1 MAFRAMSS
9 PRPGMSPS
17 PWSIT
22 LVHNAGCRPLSVS
35 ATLLT
40 KKARARPMAVTGGS
54 RGRKS
59 TQTVSGHQMVSAIEG
74 RRVRRVGGGGFRKAG
89 AAASDK
95 VFPDGTDPFT
105 NKFDD
110 AIQAS
115 KSRWRD
121 RGGSGS
127 EETPKVIPDID
138 GKHLVGSARWETI
151 MAKEVDIK
159 NVTPKDRPKIAQL
172 EHGLDRVLFNPG
184 VHWLQDPR
192 SAVYNFT
199 PYLRSICQ
207 PQDFDYTALPAY
219 MRPSQDPNL
228 DEMTRLH
235 KAKYM
240 GSTSSM
246 TSILSQFYFLIA
258 AWKPMKMS
266 NLSGVFAYQG
276 KSMEKMLTSTP
287 NEFSRYTKENSWQIT
302 PKERNMPE
310 AFNYI
315 TVDNFLLRSQLDC
328 EDERLPGR
336 TFDLKT
342 RAAVAIRLDV
352 QNYEQHSG
360 YQLRKSH
367 GFLESFEREYYD
379 MMRSAFLKYSLQ
391 VRIGQMDGIFV
402 AFHNTARIFGFQYIS
417 LEEMDSRLFGS
428 TVMGNECFRNQLRL
442 LNRTLDEI
450 TAKFPEQD
458 LRITV
463 DTHDLSQRMN
473 VWVETL
479 PLGRD
484 HPVTFDAHGAPELQ
498 PGAELA
504 LWQIVCFSTIN
515 GIDTIG
521 PFDLGDHGQDD
532 WILNYK
538 IAQLKRPEMF
548 QEFHRMRL
556 MQADICR
563 AHEREEEAAVA
574 AAASDSEAVKPRSS
588 PASNGLLATIHKMSA
603 QGRQREEEADRLQ
616 GDKDVVVWEPKGYV
630 KIEDLAK
637 SRTTLAAAGQPKDS
651 SSNTPPSNGHN
662 TENPVAPRTPS
673 LDTLRSK
680 MSAKLSQLCS
690 DDPRNNSNNN
700 SSSSS
705 SSDSDHEDPK
715 NYAAQ
720 ETSNSLVTMKV
731 RGHDVTLSKPEYEL
745 LMKGKT
751 ERLSLQELTALS
763 ALHRQHRPLS
773 SAFGYIDDIKTRL
786 RMVPYNP
793 EREQLTRTSMETILR
808 ALDEP
813 TDGTDE
819 EVHARVMDKAIL
831 GRARLVLEYFHQR
844 VPYITAGQQD
854 QDEVGDQSI
863 QGTQDKD
870 KEEVKDVAS
879 PAHPISAVDIASGKV
894 SLENLVR
901 ILNGMDAH
909 PRLRQDVK
917 KQDPTLTE
925 EEAAAVVVLSN
936 LYFAERRFSDDDLSK
951 LGFSR
956 IFRYRRMQTGRPLL
970 KLSNLVDGSPRE
982 GGGGTAFASR
992 RSTMAE
998 GSSFKRPDSYRS
1010 RHRRAVAT
1018 DSGDRAPFR
1027 REAKDTL
1034 KDPASSSSSSSD
1046 DNHPTSNVSN

>member
-1 MAFRAMSS
+1 MSAITMAFRAMSS
-9 PRPGMSPS
+9 PRPGLSPS
-17 PWSIT
+17 PWT
-22 LVHNAGCRPLSVS
+22 ATAVLVHSQSRRLLSVS

-40 KKARARPMAVTGGS
+40 KKARGRPAGAGGN
-54 RGRKS
+54 RGRKVVP
-59 TQTVSGHQMVSAIEG
+59 TVSGHQMVSAIEG
-74 RRVRRVGGGGFRKAG
+74 RRIRRSGGGVLRKAG
-89 AAASDK
+89 ATAGDRA
-95 VFPDGTDPFT
+95 FPNGTDPF
-105 NKFDD
+105 NHKFDD

-115 KSRWRD
+115 RARWRD
-121 RGGSGS
+121 RDEFGSDGA
-127 EETPKVIPDID
+127 PKVIPDID
-138 GKHLVGSARWETI
+138 GKHLVGSARWETVV
-151 MAKEVDIK
+151 AKEVEIK

-192 SAVYNFT
+192 SSVYNFT

-207 PQDFDYTALPAY
+207 PEDFDYTALPAY
-219 MRPSQDPNL
+219 MRPSQDPHL

-266 NLSGVFAYQG
+266 NLSGVFAYQPRSFTRLSRAPVTSILVHKGNGQYAIDADKTFDSTTILMELG

-287 NEFSRYTKENSWQIT
+287 HEFARFTKENSWQVT
-302 PKERNMPE
+302 PQERNAPE

-328 EDERLPGR
+328 EDERLPGK

-352 QNYEQHSG
+352 QNYEQHSS

-484 HPVTFDAHGAPELQ
+484 YPVTFDSDGAPELQ

-515 GIDTIG
+515 GVDTVG
-521 PFDLGDHGQDD
+521 PFDLGDHGRDE

-538 IAQLKRPEMF
+538 LAQLKRPDMHKEF
-548 QEFHRMRL
+548 QRMRL
-556 MQADICR
+556 VQADICR
-563 AHEREEEAAVA
+563 ANEREEEAVA
-574 AAASDSEAVKPRSS
+574 AAAVESDPEIAKKRSS
-588 PASNGLLATIHKMSA
+588 TSSSSAPNALLATIHKMSA
-603 QGRQREEEADRLQ
+603 QGRRREEEEERLQ
-616 GDKDVVVWEPKGYV
+616 GGKDVVVWEPKGYV
-630 KIEDLAK
+630 KIEDLEK
-637 SRTTLAAAGQPKDS
+637 SRAARTGLSSKMDDHHHDS
-651 SSNTPPSNGHN
+651 STSTTVTKATTDDNAPESASNTETPVQPS
-662 TENPVAPRTPS
+662 PS
-673 LDTLRSK
+673 LDTLRAR
-680 MSAKLSQLCS
+680 MSAKLSELQA
-690 DDPRNNSNNN
+690 D
-700 SSSSS
+700 
-705 SSDSDHEDPK
+705 EVM
-715 NYAAQ
+715 NYTVQ
-720 ETSNSLVTMKV
+720 EEGDKMTLDIH
-731 RGHDVTLSKPEYEL
+731 GHPLTLSKNEYEL
-745 LMKGKT
+745 MMKSKS
-751 ERLSLQELTALS
+751 ERLSLQDLTALS
-763 ALHRQHRPLS
+763 AMHRKHPALNG
-773 SAFGYIDDIKTRL
+773 AFGYLDDIKTRL
-786 RMVPYNP
+786 RMIPYNP

-813 TDGTDE
+813 TEGTE
-819 EVHARVMDKAIL
+819 AEIRARVMDKAIL
-831 GRARLVLEYFHQR
+831 GRAKLVLEYFHHR
-844 VPYITAGQQD
+844 APWIAAGRDGHVRPITAL
-854 QDEVGDQSI
+854 
-863 QGTQDKD
+863 
-870 KEEVKDVAS
+870 DVAKGQV
-879 PAHPISAVDIASGKV
+879 PLAK
-894 SLENLVR
+894 LVK

-909 PRLRQDVK
+909 PRLRDDAR
-917 KQDPTLTE
+917 KQDPSLNDN
-925 EEAAAVVVLSN
+925 EAAAVVLLSN
-936 LYFAERRFSDDDLSK
+936 LYFAERRFTDEDLAEM
-951 LGFSR
+951 GFPK
-956 IFRYRRMQTGRPLL
+956 IFQYRHMKIGRPLL
-970 KLSNLVDGSPRE
+970 KLSNLVGGS
-982 GGGGTAFASR
+982 G
-992 RSTMAE
+992 AE
-998 GSSFKRPDSYRS
+998 GSNADEAGTKEGGASRGSSTDDNTSKRSGTYRS
-1010 RHRRAVAT
+1010 KWRRHANGTAHKPDEVNNI
-1018 DSGDRAPFR
+1018 S
-1027 REAKDTL
+1027 E
-1034 KDPASSSSSSSD
+1034 
-1046 DNHPTSNVSN
+1046 